1 MTTTPPPLLLRQIT
15 AAEARPLRQVVLR
28 PGQPPEATIYPGD
41 EGPGAWHVGAFLDGD
56 LLGIASVYSE
66 APAGQ
71 DDPCAYR
78 LRGMAVLPSH
88 QGQGYGR
95 ALVQAC
101 VRHVLAHGG
110 KTLWCNGRVS
120 ALGFY
125 QAVGFEPV
133 GEVFELPY
141 SGPHYR
147 MVRRVR

>member
-1 MTTTPPPLLLRQIT
+1 M
-15 AAEARPLRQVVLR
+15 RQVVLR
-28 PGQPPEATIYPGD
+28 PGQPPESTIYPGD
-41 EGPGAWHVGAFLDGD
+41 EGPGAWHVGAFLNGD

-66 APAGQ
+66 APAGEP
-71 DDPCAYR
+71 DPCAYR
-78 LRGMAVLPSH
+78 LRGMAVLPGY

-95 ALVQAC
+95 ALVHAC

-110 KTLWCNGRVS
+110 QTLWCNGRVS

-125 QAVGFEPV
+125 QALGFAPV
-133 GEVFELPY
+133 GEVFDLPY

>member
-1 MTTTPPPLLLRQIT
+1 MRQ
-15 AAEARPLRQVVLR
+15 AVLR
-28 PGQPPEATIYPGD
+28 PGQPPETTVYPGD
-41 EGPGAWHVGAFLDGD
+41 DAPGAWHVGAFVDGV
-56 LLGIASVYSE
+56 LLGIASVYTE

-71 DDPCAYR
+71 ADPCAYR
-78 LRGMAVLPSH
+78 LRGMAVLPGH

-110 KTLWCNGRVS
+110 RTLWCNGRVS

-125 QAVGFEPV
+125 RSLGFVPV
-133 GEVFELPY
+133 GAEFDLPY

-147 MVRRVR
+147 LVRKVR